1 MNINLVQIIYLIICL
16 FVLSHSKR
24 GRKKILLLTMDFT
37 ISAFFF
43 LFLPYV
49 FRDYVVCKEIQN
61 YYIFLLNWSFILMKY
76 ILFPTIIL
84 ALKFYFLILVCI
96 PIPIFFQLPFACWNV
111 VYSKV
116 IAVVRYGLSL
126 NTRMHSPN
134 ESGWTWPWM
143 ISVDFIF
150 FLSSGPLSE
159 SGSSLP
165 VEQEFCFPSVLR
177 HSTQS
182 S

>member
-1 MNINLVQIIYLIICL
+1 MFKSYILLIICL
-16 FVLSHSKR
+16 FYHILKEVEKN
-24 GRKKILLLTMDFT
+24 ILLLTMDFT
-37 ISAFFF
+37 ISAFF
-43 LFLPYV
+43 FLPYV

-76 ILFPTIIL
+76 ILFPAIIL
-84 ALKFYFLILVCI
+84 ALKFYFVILVCI

-126 NTRMHSPN
+126 NTTMHSPN

-150 FLSSGPLSE
+150 FLSSGPVSE

-177 HSTQS
+177 HCN
-182 S
+182 

>member
-1 MNINLVQIIYLIICL
+1 MFKSYILLIICL
-16 FVLSHSKR
+16 FYHILKEVEKN
-24 GRKKILLLTMDFT
+24 ILLLTMDFT
-37 ISAFFF
+37 ISAFF
-43 LFLPYV
+43 FLPYV

-76 ILFPTIIL
+76 ILFPAIIL
-84 ALKFYFLILVCI
+84 ALKFYFVILVCI

-126 NTRMHSPN
+126 NTTMHSPN

-150 FLSSGPLSE
+150 F
-159 SGSSLP
+159 
-165 VEQEFCFPSVLR
+165 
-177 HSTQS
+177 
-182 S
+182 